1 MSTAPRISLSGTNY
15 EIGYKHGASLKT
27 QIARQIEFYYDMFQN
42 SSKLD
47 REGVHR
53 RAREYEATIE
63 RLVPNLHQEIVGI
76 AEGAGVDVLDIV
88 ALNVRS
94 EIALGEFQDGC
105 TSISWKVVGEDGK
118 TIQYLAQNW
127 DWVRPVQ
134 QNLAFVEILQEGK
147 PTIKMVTE
155 AGIIGKIGYNSASVG
170 VLLNA
175 LRASPTDTRKLPVH
189 VLLRLCLESTT
200 AAEALSQIEK
210 YGAASA
216 QHILLADLSG
226 AQCLELSPIRNHYM
240 YPNSDN
246 FLAHTNHPI
255 ENTAIKEPSEFP
267 GSKERLERTYTLVK
281 TIDPKT
287 LSPQRLRE
295 TVFADGEN
303 GNFGICAPEN
313 PCKPKWIRTMTLFN
327 IVTCLKEGCEPTA
340 EVVFYNDS
348 PDWIDINNAIRL

>member
-1 MSTAPRISLSGTNY
+1 MTTIPRISLSGTNY
-15 EIGYKHGASLKT
+15 EIGYSHGSSLKA
-27 QIARQIEFYYDMFQN
+27 QIARQIEFYYGMFQY

-47 REGVHR
+47 REGVHS
-53 RAREYEATIE
+53 RARDYEATILK
-63 RLVPNLHQEIVGI
+63 LVPNLHQEIVGI
-76 AEGAGVDVLDIV
+76 AEGAEVDVLDIV

-105 TSISWKVVGEDGK
+105 TSLSWKVTGEDGK
-118 TIQYLAQNW
+118 TVQYLAQNW

-134 QNLAFVEILQEGK
+134 QNLALVEIQQAEK

-175 LRASPTDTRKLPVH
+175 LRAPPTDTTKLPVH
-189 VLLRLCLESTT
+189 VLLRLCLESRT

-226 AQCLELSPIRNHYM
+226 AQCLELSPIKHHYI

-255 ENTAIKEPSEFP
+255 ENIAIMEPSQFP
-267 GSKERLERTYTLVK
+267 GSKERLERTYKLVETMSSK
-281 TIDPKT
+281 NISTK
-287 LSPQRLRE
+287 QLRE
-295 TVFADGEN
+295 MIFADGEN
-303 GNFGICAPEN
+303 GNFGICAPEDM
-313 PCKPKWIRTMTLFN
+313 CKPKWFRTMTLFN
-327 IVTCLKEGCEPTA
+327 IVTCLKDGEPTA
-340 EVVFYNDS
+340 EVVFYNGS
-348 PDWIDINNAIRL
+348 TDWIDPQNVVTL

>member
-1 MSTAPRISLSGTNY
+1 
-15 EIGYKHGASLKT
+15 
-27 QIARQIEFYYDMFQN
+27 MFQN

-53 RAREYEATIE
+53 RAREYEATILK
-63 RLVPNLHQEIVGI
+63 LVPHLHQEIVGI

-94 EIALGEFQDGC
+94 EIVLGEFQDGC

-118 TIQYLAQNW
+118 PVQYLAQNW

-134 QNLAFVEILQEGK
+134 QNLALLEIEQEGK
-147 PTIKMVTE
+147 PTIRMVTE

-175 LRASPTDTRKLPVH
+175 LRASPTDTTKLPIH

-200 AAEALSQIEK
+200 ASGALAQIEK

-216 QHILLADLSG
+216 QHILLGDLSG
-226 AQCLELSPIRNHYM
+226 AQCLELSPIKNHYI
-240 YPNSDN
+240 YPNREN
-246 FLAHTNHPI
+246 FLAHTNHSI

-267 GSKERLERTYTLVK
+267 GSKERLGRTHEIVK
-281 TIDPKT
+281 TIGCEN

-295 TVFADGEN
+295 TIFSDEEN
-303 GNFGICAPEN
+303 GNFSICASEN
-313 PCKPKWIRTMTLFN
+313 ACKPKWIRFMTLFN
-327 IVTCLKEGCEPTA
+327 IVISLKEGCEPSA
-340 EVVFYNDS
+340 EVVFYNDTANWTD
-348 PDWIDINNAIRL
+348 PQNVLLL

>member
-1 MSTAPRISLSGTNY
+1 MTTPPRISLSGTNY
-15 EIGYKHGASLKT
+15 EIGYNHGSSLRV
-27 QIARQIEFYYDMFQN
+27 QIARQIESYYEMFQN

-53 RAREYEATIE
+53 RAREYEATILK
-63 RLVPNLHQEIVGI
+63 LVPHLHQEIVGI

-94 EIALGEFQDGC
+94 EIVLGEFQDGC

-118 TIQYLAQNW
+118 SIQYLAQNW

-134 QNLAFVEILQEGK
+134 QNLALVEIEQEGK

-155 AGIIGKIGYNSASVG
+155 AGIVGKIGYNSHSVG

-175 LRASPTDTRKLPVH
+175 LRASPTDTSKLPIH
-189 VLLRLCLESTT
+189 VLLRLCLESRT
-200 AAEALSQIEK
+200 ASEALSQIEK

-216 QHILLADLSG
+216 QHILLGDLSG
-226 AQCLELSPIRNHYM
+226 AQCLELSPIRNHCI
-240 YPNSDN
+240 YPKDNN

-267 GSKERLERTYTLVK
+267 GSKERLGRTHEIVE
-281 TIDPKT
+281 TIGPKN
-287 LSPQRLRE
+287 LSPHRLRE
-295 TVFADGEN
+295 TIFNDGKN
-303 GNFGICAPEN
+303 GNFSICASEN
-313 PCKPKWIRTMTLFN
+313 ACKPKWIRIMTLFN
-327 IVTCLKEGCEPTA
+327 IVICLKEGSEPTA

-348 PDWIDINNAIRL
+348 AAWIDPKNVLLL